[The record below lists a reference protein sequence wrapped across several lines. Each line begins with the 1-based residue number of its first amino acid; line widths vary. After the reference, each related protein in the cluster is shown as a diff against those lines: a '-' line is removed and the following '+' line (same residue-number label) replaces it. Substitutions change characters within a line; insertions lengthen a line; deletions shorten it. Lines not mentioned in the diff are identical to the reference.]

1 MRVNGKAL
9 VSVIIPAHNA
19 ASVVADALRSIQ
31 VQTWTNFEVVLID
44 DGSTDATAA
53 VAHQFVERDARFCIL
68 RQPNAGVSRARNAGL
83 ARARG
88 EWIAF
93 LDADDV
99 WVPEK
104 LDRQI
109 GLCHADAR
117 ANFVFSN
124 YWFWDGAQDLG
135 LGQEKRRKFRE
146 GAVGPHLAE
155 GNLFLTS
162 SVLVPRATVA
172 QVGEFDPALA
182 IGEDWDYWLRLAD
195 RGIWARGVWEPLVRY
210 RRWPG
215 NVTRLKLETAEQN
228 VAVLANNL
236 SRARRPDLH
245 RALRRALAR
254 ARGALALARTRP
266 LLESAPDRVAEGVW
280 QAWRHYP
287 RRLRWLLWYVALV
300 WPVPLGGRATSG
312 LAHRKIRQ
320 KW

>member
-1 MRVNGKAL
+1 MRLHGTPL
-9 VSVIIPAHNA
+9 VSVVIPAHNA
-19 ASVVADALRSIQ
+19 GRVVEATLRSVQ
-31 VQTWTNFEVVLID
+31 AQTWTEFEALVID

-53 VAHQFVERDARFCIL
+53 VVRQFAEQDTRFCL
-68 RQPNAGVSRARNAGL
+68 LSRDHAGVSQARNAGL

-104 LDRQI
+104 LERQI

-117 ANFVFSN
+117 ANLIFSN

-182 IGEDWDYWLRLAD
+182 IGEDWDYWLRLAN
-195 RGIWARGVWEPLVRY
+195 REIWARGVWEPLVRY

-254 ARGALALARTRP
+254 ARGVLALAQTRP
-266 LLESAPDRVAEGVW
+266 LLESAPDAVAEGVW

-300 WPVPLGGRATSG
+300 WPVPLGGRATSS
-312 LAHRKIRQ
+312 LVQRKLRQ